1 MLEFYV
7 VNAFTTERPHS
18 GNPAAVCIL
27 KNPLSESVMQQVA
40 AQHNLSETAFVVA
53 QDNNRYNIRWFTPSC
68 EVDLCGHATLAAA
81 KVLRDYL
88 GAEGTI
94 YFDSASGE
102 LTVCD
107 TANGLTLNFP
117 VRKMAALSAPY
128 LIDQYRATFND
139 PKAEVLSNGDK
150 AMVIV
155 SDEVAITDFI
165 PDFSAISELPCK
177 IVYFSAKSQ
186 SVDFV
191 CRVFAPKAGIPED
204 PVTGSAYTSLAPY
217 WAAQLGKESL
227 TAEQRSA
234 RGGLVTLQLDKERVN
249 ISGNACTV
257 IKGEW
262 LIEA

>member
-7 VNAFTTERPHS
+7 VNAFITEQVHS
-18 GNPAAVCIL
+18 GNPAAVCVL
-27 KNPLSESVMQQVA
+27 KEPLSETVMQQVA

-53 QDNNRYNIRWFTPSC
+53 NSQNRYDIRWFTPSC
-68 EVDLCGHATLAAA
+68 EVDLCGHVTLAAA
-81 KVLRDYL
+81 KVLRDYFDV
-88 GAEGTI
+88 EETI

-102 LTVCD
+102 LAVCD

-117 VRKMAALSAPY
+117 LRSMAAISDSRLV
-128 LIDQYRATFND
+128 DQYRNAFND
-139 PKAEVLSNGDK
+139 PKAEVLNIGDK
-150 AMVIV
+150 AMVITNNEAAV
-155 SDEVAITDFI
+155 TDFI

-191 CRVFAPKAGIPED
+191 CRVFAPNAGIPED

-217 WAAQLGKESL
+217 WAAKLGKDSL